1 MNEARG
7 PFRGNP
13 VHRILLLFLALAW
26 SLHASPAWSGG
37 PGQAAIASAHPL
49 ATRAGMEVLEAGGNA
64 FDAAVAVSAALGVV
78 EPFSSG
84 LGGGG
89 FWLLHFAADGRQ
101 VLVDARETAPGAA
114 HATMY
119 LDEQG
124 EPIPG
129 LSLNGP
135 LAAGIPGTPA
145 GLVHVSERY
154 GRLPLQ
160 QTLAP
165 AIRLA
170 REGYPIY
177 ARMHL
182 GLNFKA
188 EELRR
193 WPGGATF
200 LPDGEVPPLE
210 SRQRLPGLA
219 LVMERLAAEGTDGF
233 YSGETAAAML
243 EAVRAHGGIWT
254 AEDLAGYRV
263 IEREPLVA
271 EFDGGLRVVLPP
283 PPSAGGVALIQA
295 LNLLQSRDL
304 DRFDAADRT
313 HLIIE
318 ALRRAFRDRGYLGDP
333 DFVTMPLERLLHPAY
348 AAGLAV
354 TLRMDRATPSEIFAP
369 LHREADGEHT
379 SHFSVLDADGNRVAV
394 TQTINGWYGSGF
406 VVPGLDLL
414 LNNEMDD
421 FAVKPGVPN
430 LYQLVGA
437 GANNIEPG
445 KRMLSSMTP
454 AFLESP
460 RGVAV
465 LGTPGGGRIISMVLL
480 AALAWIDGAD
490 AAAMVSLPRYHHQYL
505 PDHVTHEPE
514 AFGSEEAAALA
525 ARGHVLQQSR
535 RLYGNMN
542 VVTWDYA
549 GDRVEAATDPRGEIE
564 GWTY

>member
-1 MNEARG
+1 MAERG
-7 PFRGNP
+7 SMR
-13 VHRILLLFLALAW
+13 AW
-26 SLHASPAWSGG
+26 SLRGGLWRALAIACLWLLPAAAFAGA

-101 VLVDARETAPGAA
+101 VMVDARETAPGEA

-119 LDEQG
+119 LDERG
-124 EPIPG
+124 DPIPG

-145 GLVHVSERY
+145 ALVHMSTRY
-154 GRLPLQ
+154 GRLPLEKS
-160 QTLAP
+160 LAP

-170 REGYPIY
+170 RDGYPVY
-177 ARMHL
+177 ERMRL

-188 EELRR
+188 GQLRR
-193 WPGGATF
+193 WPGSAVF
-200 LPDGEVPPLE
+200 LPDGEVP
-210 SRQRLPGLA
+210 QVGAKMRLPGLA
-219 LVMERLAAEGTDGF
+219 LVMERLAKEGAAGF
-233 YSGETAAAML
+233 YAGELAATMV
-243 EAVRAHGGIWT
+243 EAVRANGGIWT
-254 AEDLAGYRV
+254 REDLAAYRV

-271 EFDGGLRVVLPP
+271 EFDGGLRLVLPP
-283 PPSAGGVALIQA
+283 PPSAGGVAIIQSM
-295 LNLLQSRDL
+295 NLLQTFDL
-304 DRFDAADRT
+304 ADAPPVDRA
-313 HLIIE
+313 HLVVE

-333 DFVTMPLERLLHPAY
+333 DFVAMPLERLLQPAY
-348 AAGLAV
+348 AAGLR
-354 TLRMDRATPSEIFAP
+354 TSIRLDQATPSAVFAP
-369 LHREADGEHT
+369 LHAGGDGEHT
-379 SHFSVLDADGNRVAV
+379 THFSIIDTAGNRVAV
-394 TQTINGWYGSGF
+394 TQTLNGWYGSSF
-406 VVPGLDLL
+406 TVPGLDML

-421 FAVKPGVPN
+421 FAVKPGEPN
-430 LYQLVGA
+430 LFQLVGA
-437 GANNIEPG
+437 GANNIAPG

-465 LGTPGGGRIISMVLL
+465 LGTPGGSRIISMVLL
-480 AALAWIDGAD
+480 ATLAWAEGAD
-490 AAAMVSLPRYHHQYL
+490 AGGMVGLGRYHHQYL
-505 PDHVTHEPE
+505 PDRVVYEPE
-514 AFGSEEAAALA
+514 ALDPEVVAQLES
-525 ARGHVLQQSR
+525 RGHVLEQGR

-542 VVTWDYA
+542 VVTWDYD
-549 GDRVEAATDPRGEIE
+549 GDRVEAVVDPRGLIE

>member
-1 MNEARG
+1 MNR
-7 PFRGNP
+7 F
-13 VHRILLLFLALAW
+13 LLSLLALAW
-26 SLHASPAWSGG
+26 SLNASPAWSGG
-37 PGQAAIASAHPL
+37 PGQAAVASAHPL

-64 FDAAVAVSAALGVV
+64 FDAAVAVSATLGVV

-101 VLVDARETAPGAA
+101 VVVDARETAPGAA

-135 LAAGIPGTPA
+135 LAAGIPGAPA

-160 QTLAP
+160 KTLAP

-188 EELRR
+188 EQLRR
-193 WPGGATF
+193 WPGGAVF
-200 LPDGEVPPLE
+200 LPGGEVPPLE

-219 LVMERLAAEGTDGF
+219 LVMERLAAEGMAGF
-233 YSGETAAAML
+233 YGGETAAAML

-263 IEREPLVA
+263 VEREPLVA

-304 DRFDAADRT
+304 DRFGAADRT
-313 HLIIE
+313 HLVIE
-318 ALRRAFRDRGYLGDP
+318 AMRRAFRERGYLGDP
-333 DFVTMPLERLLHPAY
+333 DFVAMPLERLLHPAY

-379 SHFSVLDADGNRVAV
+379 SHFSVIDADGNRVAV
-394 TQTINGWYGSGF
+394 TQTINGWYGSSF

-454 AFLESP
+454 TFLESP

-465 LGTPGGGRIISMVLL
+465 LGTPGGSRIISMVLL
-480 AALAWIDGAD
+480 ATLAWIDGAD
-490 AAAMVSLPRYHHQYL
+490 AATMVSLPRYHHQYL

-514 AFGSEEAAALA
+514 AFSSEQALA
-525 ARGHVLQQSR
+525 LEARGHVLQQST

-542 VVTWDYA
+542 VVTWDYE